1 MQVSINAPGGQS
13 TYVSLYTTLRNS
25 ATLIEKGEVDL
36 EQPWSDFDPYPL
48 VGNSIIFTMVI

>member
-48 VGNSIIFTMVI
+48 VGTSIVLPW